1 MWSELVKTALLGTE
15 KSAVDESLLPDA
27 VRRALEVAAPG
38 DPETRLLRAAA
49 LSLVYREA
57 GQLPEKSTL
66 PPLSPAPDE
75 TQGYGP
81 PARQIL
87 LGKLLGHAAQQPD
100 LVGFLL
106 DKMAEAN
113 TILHPNFLVQ
123 TLNLGLDQH
132 GKKLREK
139 IAKVAGERGRWL
151 AALNPAWRY
160 VLPADLETRWKEGS
174 LADRRKLLAEL
185 RPTEPARA
193 FAWLHET
200 WPDENARERK
210 ELLKTLLVNPRP
222 EEADFVEANWKTLL
236 ASKDSSKPIQAEF
249 KKIAVEILLGQ
260 PGSAL
265 YREVVDVLRAYF
277 GASKGRL
284 SLRAKSK
291 WQIPATEDAFFCKA
305 RMVGQFGFDA
315 VSPYVN
321 CGEPE
326 YWFSELAYCLHP
338 RAWEEILGESW
349 PDILDRFAE
358 ASASNEQ
365 KHLPL
370 LQNLSRALAKQ
381 AYTPGIRAYLDKH
394 PVSSANQMILEHLD
408 NAELEQFAR
417 RKIDIGQPSALR
429 TVLGRPGWVWSV
441 SFSRFALEALLKEE
455 YAYHNAEFAREMC
468 LHFHPSVL
476 DILREAALKPIVSW
490 QQKQLRDSLILPLLN
505 SIKWKIEIEKN

>member
-27 VRRALEVAAPG
+27 VRRALEAAAPG

-66 PPLSPAPDE
+66 PPLPPAPDE

-81 PARQIL
+81 PARQAL

-160 VLPADLETRWKEGS
+160 VLPADLEARWKEGS

-200 WPDENARERK
+200 WPDENA
-210 ELLKTLLVNPRP
+210 NPGP
-222 EEADFVEANWKTLL
+222 KKPIL
-236 ASKDSSKPIQAEF
+236 SKPIGKRCLLPKTVRSPSRRNS
-249 KKIAVEILLGQ
+249 KKSRWKFFWGNPA
-260 PGSAL
+260 
-265 YREVVDVLRAYF
+265 RRF
-277 GASKGRL
+277 T
-284 SLRAKSK
+284 AKS
-291 WQIPATEDAFFCKA
+291 WTSCGLISARQKA
-305 RMVGQFGFDA
+305 R
-315 VSPYVN
+315 
-321 CGEPE
+321 
-326 YWFSELAYCLHP
+326 
-338 RAWEEILGESW
+338 
-349 PDILDRFAE
+349 
-358 ASASNEQ
+358 
-365 KHLPL
+365 
-370 LQNLSRALAKQ
+370 
-381 AYTPGIRAYLDKH
+381 
-394 PVSSANQMILEHLD
+394 
-408 NAELEQFAR
+408 
-417 RKIDIGQPSALR
+417 
-429 TVLGRPGWVWSV
+429 
-441 SFSRFALEALLKEE
+441 
-455 YAYHNAEFAREMC
+455 
-468 LHFHPSVL
+468 
-476 DILREAALKPIVSW
+476 
-490 QQKQLRDSLILPLLN
+490 
-505 SIKWKIEIEKN
+505 